1 MPHLR
6 GADSTPPSP
15 PRSVDRGRRIVR
27 RGPSGVRCGDMRR
40 LARCG
45 FVGVLLLVTIG
56 LPGAAACRS
65 APSPSTPAV
74 SPDVWAVV
82 DGREIRREEVE
93 KAFRRARDLSRPLSD
108 EEALT
113 LKLSLLDELVVNEIL
128 LARARELKIEVPDTE
143 LDAAYAEAKKNIS
156 DEAFQKELAARSL
169 TAADMREGLRRELLA
184 RRVLEREVGS
194 KIAVTDQEVT
204 DFFNANRAQFNLPE
218 DAYHLAQIVVT
229 PVRDPQ
235 VANRTGDDAATP
247 QAAAAKVSMLMERL
261 KAGAAFA
268 ELAMDYSEDP
278 ETAPRGGDLGFV
290 PVSALQQAP
299 PALRTA
305 VLQITPGSARVV
317 SQGGAHT
324 IVYVVAKEPAGQ
336 RELTSPG
343 VRERI
348 TEAIRGRKEQL
359 LRTAYLASLR
369 DRADVTNYVAQR
381 IVEAQGK
388 VPDALR

>member
-1 MPHLR
+1 M
-6 GADSTPPSP
+6 
-15 PRSVDRGRRIVR
+15 
-27 RGPSGVRCGDMRR
+27 CR
-40 LARCG
+40 LASCG
-45 FVGVLLLVTIG
+45 NVGVLLLAAVG
-56 LPGAAACRS
+56 LCWAASCRS
-65 APSPSTPAV
+65 APDPAPPAV

-82 DGREIRREEVE
+82 DGREIRRDEVE

-113 LKLSLLDELVVNEIL
+113 LKLALLDELIVNEVL

-143 LDAAYAEAKKNIS
+143 VDAAYAEAKKNVS
-156 DEAFQKELAARSL
+156 DEAFQKELTARGL

-184 RRVLEREVGS
+184 RKVLEREVGS
-194 KIAVTDQEVT
+194 KISVTDQQVA

-235 VANRTGDDAATP
+235 IANRMGDDAVTP
-247 QAAAAKVSMLMERL
+247 EAAATKVSMLMERL
-261 KAGAAFA
+261 KAGAPFA

-278 ETAPRGGDLGFV
+278 ETAPRGGDLGLV
-290 PVSALQQAP
+290 PASALQQAP
-299 PALRTA
+299 PALRAA
-305 VLQITPGSARVV
+305 VRQLTPGSARVV

-336 RELTSPG
+336 RELTTPG

-348 TEAIRGRKEQL
+348 TAAIRGRQEEL
-359 LRTAYLASLR
+359 LRTAYLTSLR
-369 DRADVTNYVAQR
+369 NRASVTNYLAQR
-381 IVEAQGK
+381 IVEADGK

>member
-1 MPHLR
+1 M
-6 GADSTPPSP
+6 
-15 PRSVDRGRRIVR
+15 
-27 RGPSGVRCGDMRR
+27 
-40 LARCG
+40 
-45 FVGVLLLVTIG
+45 TIG

-93 KAFRRARDLSRPLSD
+93 KAFRRARDLSRSLSD

-128 LARARELKIEVPDTE
+128 LARARELKIEVSDTE
-143 LDAAYAEAKKNIS
+143 LDAAYADAKKNIT

-169 TAADMREGLRRELLA
+169 TAADMREGLRRELLV

-235 VANRTGDDAATP
+235 VVNRTGDDAATP

-261 KAGAAFA
+261 KAGAGFA

-299 PALRTA
+299 PALRAA

-317 SQGGAHT
+317 SQGSAHT

-359 LRTAYLASLR
+359 LRTAYLTSLR